1 MVITASDSVVVKR
14 INPAVCLTPADIL
27 YIQWVRV
34 LGDLWRW
41 CIRCW
46 HDVYLSDEPAAEV
59 FLKLFLIL
67 FSSFFQVANFAS

>member
-34 LGDLWRW
+34 WGIGEGDAFGVDMMY
-41 CIRCW
+41 I
-46 HDVYLSDEPAAEV
+46 YQMNPPQKS
-59 FLKLFLIL
+59 
-67 FSSFFQVANFAS
+67 FSSYF